1 MVKLLNR
8 IYRKKNDDVYVD
20 TGLGRI
26 TMGQVG
32 YAYEDYITIKTSGN
46 PVIRFN
52 LIKAMFKELQA
63 PSDLDYDDY
72 E

>member
-1 MVKLLNR
+1 MAKRFNK

-20 TGLGRI
+20 TGLGRV
-26 TMGQVG
+26 TMGEVG
-32 YAYEDYITIKTSGN
+32 YVDEDFVNIKTSGN

-52 LIKAMFKELQA
+52 LIKAMFNSLKD
-63 PSDLDYDDY
+63 PSVFDYDDD

>member
-1 MVKLLNR
+1 MAKQLNK

-20 TGLGRI
+20 TGLGRV
-26 TMGQVG
+26 TMGEIG
-32 YAYEDYITIKTSGN
+32 YAHEDFVNIKTSGN
-46 PVIRFN
+46 PMIRFN
-52 LIKAMFKELQA
+52 LIKAMFKELKE